1 MKRVLILSPSAITQ
15 AGLSAIIAEE
25 SAAASDGQR
34 HRWQAVSAAA
44 WPLSDEWA
52 ADCALVSW
60 PMVGDG
66 LGDGGLKDGGLRD
79 LDLVN
84 DLAMPVV
91 ALIDAW
97 SDVALLELL
106 QGRVGLLPGQAS
118 GAEIV
123 AALDAAVAGLVA
135 VHPGLLDSLLVS
147 TESLQA
153 AVPPPQPE
161 ALTPREVEVLTLLAE
176 GLSNKAIARRLHLS
190 EHTIKYHTTAIF
202 AKLNVSSRTEA
213 AIAGARAG
221 LILL

>member
-1 MKRVLILSPSAITQ
+1 MKRVLIISPSAITQ

-25 SAAASDGQR
+25 SAADTDGVAN
-34 HRWQAVSAAA
+34 RWQVVGAAA
-44 WPLSDEWA
+44 QPLSGEWA

-60 PMVGDG
+60 PVVGDG
-66 LGDGGLKDGGLRD
+66 LPD

-123 AALDAAVAGLVA
+123 AALDAAVVGLVV
-135 VHPGLLDSLLVS
+135 VHPSLLDSMLAS
-147 TESLQA
+147 TELLQA
-153 AVPPPQPE
+153 TAPPHQAEP
-161 ALTPREVEVLTLLAE
+161 LTPREVEVLTMLAE
-176 GLSNKAIARRLHLS
+176 GMSNKAIARHLHLS
-190 EHTIKYHTTAIF
+190 EHTIKYHTSAIF

-221 LILL
+221 FILL

>member
-25 SAAASDGQR
+25 SDRWQVMNAAAQ
-34 HRWQAVSAAA
+34 
-44 WPLSDEWA
+44 PTLSREPGDWSNA

-60 PMVGDG
+60 PMMGDG
-66 LGDGGLKDGGLRD
+66 PTD

-84 DLAMPVV
+84 GLPVV
-91 ALIDAW
+91 ALLNAW
-97 SDVALLELL
+97 SDVDLPELL
-106 QGRVGLLPGQAS
+106 QIGWVGLLPSQAS

-123 AALDAAVAGLVA
+123 AALDAATAGLMTI
-135 VHPGLLDSLLVS
+135 HPTLLDSLL
-147 TESLQA
+147 TLNGSLQSK
-153 AVPPPQPE
+153 PPQAE
-161 ALTPREVEVLTLLAE
+161 ALTPREVEVLALLAE